1 MLQPTVFPFVRLLRA
16 ATLVASLAALA
27 PAAHAGSF
35 SANPVRLSLPA
46 GATTTSLVLENK
58 GDQPVTVQTST
69 AAWTQDGGKDVLTST
84 QDLVVSPPIFRIAP
98 GATQTVRVGLMR
110 APDPSRELT
119 YRLFLQEVPPP
130 PEPGQQAV
138 SVALQLALPVFVQP
152 PGPTRATPKL
162 VWAAKPADGD
172 ALELSLANE
181 GTAHVQLVDAKLAA
195 DDGTVVA
202 ELTPRAYVLPG
213 QAQSWR
219 IKPFRSWGGESLK
232 VVART
237 SGGDVTGRIPGR

>member
-1 MLQPTVFPFVRLLRA
+1 MSQTASPFARLLRA
-16 ATLVASLAALA
+16 AAIAATIAGLA
-27 PAAHAGSF
+27 PTVHAGSF

-46 GATTTSLVLENK
+46 GATSTSVLLENK
-58 GDQPVTVQTST
+58 GDQPVTIQAST
-69 AAWTQDGGKDVLTST
+69 ASWTQEGGKDVLTAT
-84 QDLVVSPPIFRIAP
+84 QDLVVSPPIFKIAP
-98 GATQTVRVGLMR
+98 GATQTVRVGLLR
-110 APDPSRELT
+110 APDQTRELT
-119 YRLFLQEVPPP
+119 YRLYLQEVPPP

-152 PGPTRATPKL
+152 PGPTRAAPKL

-172 ALELSLANE
+172 AMELSLANE

-195 DDGTVVA
+195 EDGTVLA

-213 QAQSWR
+213 QAQTWR
-219 IKPFRSWGGESLK
+219 VKPVRSWGGESLR

-237 SGGDVTGRIPGR
+237 SGGDVTGRVGGR

>member
-1 MLQPTVFPFVRLLRA
+1 MIRPASPLARLLRA
-16 ATLVASLAALA
+16 AAIAASIGALA
-27 PAAHAGSF
+27 PAALAGSF

-46 GATTTSLVLENK
+46 GATSTSLVLENK
-58 GDQPVTVQTST
+58 GDQPVTVQAST
-69 AAWTQDGGKDVLTST
+69 ASWTQEGGRDVLTAT
-84 QDLVVSPPIFRIAP
+84 QDLVISPPIFKIAP
-98 GATQTVRVGLMR
+98 GATQTVRVGLLR
-110 APDPSRELT
+110 APDPTRELT

-138 SVALQLALPVFVQP
+138 SVALQLALPIFVQP

-195 DDGTVVA
+195 EDGTVVA
-202 ELTPRAYVLPG
+202 EVTARAYVLPG

-219 IKPFRSWGGESLK
+219 VKPLRSWGGESLK

-237 SGGDVTGRIPGR
+237 SGGDVTGRITGR